1 MSESG
6 RMSENELRCRGACWS
21 LGSRDIRLPAM
32 LGRLPRQAAWRH
44 VGARDGFEVTFAA
57 LINGELCF
65 TGTTSAVED
74 ARAWTV
80 SYEIRVDPSSWA
92 TRSAHVS
99 ARSLSGQRAL
109 EVKTDGAGSWRV
121 DGRPAP
127 HLDGCLDI
135 DLESS
140 VLTNAFPAH
149 RLGLAPGRGADAPAA
164 YVREQDLRVE
174 RLEQSYF
181 RLENEVPRGRFSYT
195 APGFDFACELAYD
208 DAGLLLDY
216 PGIAVRAA

>member
-1 MSESG
+1 
-6 RMSENELRCRGACWS
+6 
-21 LGSRDIRLPAM
+21 M

-57 LINGELCF
+57 IVDGELCF

-74 ARAWTV
+74 ARAWAV

-92 TRSAHVS
+92 TRSARIS
-99 ARSLSGQRAL
+99 GRSVAGRRAL
-109 EVKTDGAGSWRV
+109 EVSTNGAGSWRV

-149 RLGLAPGRGADAPAA
+149 RLGLAPGQGADAPAA
-164 YVREQDLRVE
+164 YVREEDLRVE
-174 RLEQSYF
+174 RLEQRYV
-181 RLENEVPRGRFSYT
+181 RLENEDRRRRFSYA
-195 APGFDFACELAYD
+195 APVFDFACELAYD

-216 PGIAVRAA
+216 PGLAVRAA